1 MAARAPRGSAAEHA
15 TLVGEGLHGSSVAV
29 PPSSPQLLSIEYVP
43 LEQIAPAVRNPKLHD
58 LPGIVASI
66 EEHGF
71 ADTPILDER
80 TQRFVAGHGRCE
92 ALVHMK
98 ANGDPIPAGLILND
112 DNEWCLPIQRGWA
125 SRSDAHAEAFIIAHN
140 RLAEAGGWNDT
151 MLAEM
156 LHDVNAYDP
165 ALFDGIGYTAEEM
178 DDLFRSVD
186 PERFDQDPDAL
197 PSNDTTGAS
206 VDDPDEPEPRRTP
219 PELVEC
225 PMCTHQFNPERSPA

>member
-1 MAARAPRGSAAEHA
+1 M
-15 TLVGEGLHGSSVAV
+15 TV
-29 PPSSPQLLSIEYVP
+29 PPSSVELLRIEYVP
-43 LEQIAPAVRNPKLHD
+43 LEQIAPAVRNPKKHD
-58 LPGIVASI
+58 LPGMVASI

-98 ANGDPIPAGLILND
+98 TNGDPMPRGLILND
-112 DNEWCLPIQRGWA
+112 DGEWCLPIQRGW
-125 SRSDAHAEAFIIAHN
+125 SSKSDAHAEAFIIAHN
-140 RLAEAGGWNDT
+140 RLTEAGGWDSP

-178 DDLFRSVD
+178 DDLFRTVD

-197 PSNDTTGAS
+197 PSGGGDATPSPGNDDHDGHPTT
-206 VDDPDEPEPRRTP
+206 PEQ
-219 PELVEC
+219 VEC
-225 PMCTHQFNPERSPA
+225 PMCYHQFDPRRSPA